1 VSICKCEEIT
11 TQQNAEKGRNVS
23 KTIDQNWADALAGS
37 RQRFLLRAGE
47 VACTGRG
54 TYWTFSEQ
62 YFVGAF
68 AVRSGNDN
76 ISTQSVS
83 RGFPLRCLRVL
94 SCIAYGIS
102 KLIRFTDRKE
112 ETEAKNIFLLTWEHE
127 RWNSDLAKDISR
139 RKQHSRCNSKTRTPG
154 RRIPT
159 TDRVRGLP
167 MDRSTYFPYWPP
179 LQTTPKN
186 RIKIIINYYPTAA
199 NSIQIAVQIYSD
211 IVVICTVENLFAVQ
225 VGART
230 QNCHTLPLFSDKF
243 IDYSSW
249 IINLLLDVLVCSIAL
264 YFHSLSVR

>member
-1 VSICKCEEIT
+1 MTRWSIKWRLILLKQESSIT
-11 TQQNAEKGRNVS
+11 KR
-23 KTIDQNWADALAGS
+23 DQMWVT
-37 RQRFLLRAGE
+37 RKHWPP
-47 VACTGRG
+47 VRG
-54 TYWTFSEQ
+54 
-62 YFVGAF
+62 
-68 AVRSGNDN
+68 
-76 ISTQSVS
+76 
-83 RGFPLRCLRVL
+83 P
-94 SCIAYGIS
+94 
-102 KLIRFTDRKE
+102 
-112 ETEAKNIFLLTWEHE
+112 
-127 RWNSDLAKDISR
+127 
-139 RKQHSRCNSKTRTPG
+139 P
-154 RRIPT
+154 